1 MSALPDMNRRHPAN
15 GDLAMSA
22 FTMTDA
28 AEELFLT
35 INNESIGYK
44 NRLRLGHAAAFGTPV
59 EQERAAESF
68 AIISASGAA
77 SYRLRFG
84 AEPDATAYTAVDILL
99 CALRLTEAY
108 ADYARERK
116 AETAGKES

>member
-1 MSALPDMNRRHPAN
+1 
-15 GDLAMSA
+15 MSA

-28 AEELFLT
+28 AEELFIT
-35 INNESIGYK
+35 INNEAVGYK
-44 NRLRLGHAAAFGTPV
+44 NRLRLGRAVAFGTPA

-84 AEPDATAYTAVDILL
+84 AEPDATMYTAADILL

-108 ADYARERK
+108 ADYAREIA
-116 AETAGKES
+116 AESQS